1 MIRRPPRSTRTD
13 TRFPYT
19 TLFRSH
25 AETVE
30 LFEELRHRRFGR
42 GGRKSDQQRFA
53 DITDQLE
60 DAPAQEDRPSGEQQ
74 DPQQD
79 ERDIEFDQQFGIG
92 REDTKTILTDTLRQR
107 TDNRKRPE
115 QNTAEVRVAKE

>member
-1 MIRRPPRSTRTD
+1 MRISDWSSDLCSSDLRIHHRSVEVEAVAERKNEA
-13 TRFPYT
+13 RNAA
-19 TLFRSH
+19 RH

-60 DAPAQEDRPSGEQQ
+60 DAPAQDDRPSGEQQ
-74 DPQQD
+74 RSEEHTSELQS
-79 ERDIEFDQQFGIG
+79 
-92 REDTKTILTDTLRQR
+92 LMR
-107 TDNRKRPE
+107 TAYAAFCLKNNK
-115 QNTAEVRVAKE
+115 QY

>member
-1 MIRRPPRSTRTD
+1 MRISDWSSDLCSSDLRIHHRSVEVEAVAERKNEA
-13 TRFPYT
+13 RNAA
-19 TLFRSH
+19 RH

-60 DAPAQEDRPSGEQQ
+60 DAPEQEDRPSGEQQ

-79 ERDIEFDQQFGIG
+79 ERDIEFDQQL
-92 REDTKTILTDTLRQR
+92 D
-107 TDNRKRPE
+107 RKSTRL
-115 QNTAEVRVAKE
+115 NSSH